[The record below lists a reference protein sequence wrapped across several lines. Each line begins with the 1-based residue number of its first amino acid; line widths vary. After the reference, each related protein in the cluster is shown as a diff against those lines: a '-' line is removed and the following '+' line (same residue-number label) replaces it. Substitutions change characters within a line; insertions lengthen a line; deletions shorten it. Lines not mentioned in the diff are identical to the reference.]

1 MAPKSIPGIEYFPHL
16 SAPVPQGLFWKVPC
30 LILAP
35 FCLHF
40 GRFWH
45 PFGSTWV
52 ASGTFFVSIF
62 DNFALTLFYFGT
74 RARRAPDSAAAPAE
88 KTKET
93 SSNNLYFAQHLSTR
107 PRAEPC
113 LWQPGLIDQ
122 RWPVNF
128 DTSWLHFGR
137 C

>member
-1 MAPKSIPGIEYFPHL
+1 MVFLLIFHQKWLPKASREWSIFLTFPL
-16 SAPVPQGLFWKVPC
+16 LLPRGGFWKVPG

-122 RWPVNF
+122 R
-128 DTSWLHFGR
+128 
-137 C
+137 